1 MKGRSRLTQKIPHHV
16 AIVMDGNGRWA
27 ERQGLP
33 RVEGHRVGVNV
44 VKTMVRCC
52 IEKKIS
58 VLSLFAFSCENWQR
72 PVQEVEFLMDL
83 FLQALAR
90 EIDELHQNGVRLN
103 FTGDR
108 QILSS
113 LLQQKMQAAE
123 DLTHTNTALTLNVVM
138 NYTGQWD
145 ILQAAR
151 CIASQ
156 VQQGH
161 LTPEDINES
170 LFERYL
176 DTQGLPN
183 PDLFIRTSGEQ
194 RISNFF
200 LWQLAYTE
208 LYFTE
213 TSWPDFSIEEFEKA
227 LLFYA
232 YRERRYGK
240 TSSQVQGENHV

>member
-44 VKTMVRCC
+44 VKAMVRCC
-52 IEKKIS
+52 IEKKIT

-72 PVQEVEFLMDL
+72 PAQEVEFLMDL
-83 FLQALAR
+83 FLQALAK
-90 EIDELHQNGVRLN
+90 EIDELHQNGVRLC

-108 QILSS
+108 QVLSS
-113 LLQQKMQAAE
+113 LLQQQMQTAE
-123 DLTHTNTALTLNVVM
+123 QLTQANTALTLNVVM

-145 ILQAAR
+145 ILQATR
-151 CIASQ
+151 RIATQ
-156 VQQGH
+156 IQQGH
-161 LTPEDINES
+161 LTPDCINES
-170 LFERYL
+170 IFSHYL
-176 DTQGLPN
+176 STDGLPN

-208 LYFTE
+208 LYFTNVL
-213 TSWPDFSIEEFEKA
+213 WPDFSTEEFEKA
-227 LLFYA
+227 LIFYA

-240 TSSQVQGENHV
+240 TSCQIKGENHV